1 MYDQLIIKRSLRSIF
16 EADRFNIRTSADTK
30 SIRKELTWRKRV
42 FNLSY
47 VLRDFNSHILL
58 FKDPVPRQNSCFPDK
73 HFEIIAA
80 ANYDFLNSKNANVVV
95 SKKFYNTKNMDRK
108 KHQSLLKQVLIYSQL
123 YKIVTFVFFVS
134 IEEHL
139 KTHSKIYI

>member
-47 VLRDFNSHILL
+47 VLRDFNSYILL
-58 FKDPVPRQNSCFPDK
+58 YKDSVPRQNSCFPDK
-73 HFEIIAA
+73 HFGIIAT

-95 SKKFYNTKNMDRK
+95 SKRFYNTKNMDRK
-108 KHQSLLKQVLIYSQL
+108 KHQSLLKQVLIYS
-123 YKIVTFVFFVS
+123 
-134 IEEHL
+134 
-139 KTHSKIYI
+139 